1 MNVCSGRVLG
11 IVAGMLAIAVSG
23 CSVNPPESSQ
33 AAVPSDQVEQ
43 VAPTST
49 PEATPTPVAQ
59 TNVPTPEEAN
69 EVPQDPVAEGV
80 NAYKEKD
87 YQKAYTLLLPKAI
100 EGDAEAQV
108 YVGLLFLYNY
118 GYDGV
123 VQQNNETAGI
133 WIKKSAEQGN
143 LMGLHYLG
151 FIHDNCNVP
160 FCDEAVA
167 IQNYQM
173 AAERG
178 YIPSQVALAWMYH
191 RKPFEPSAS
200 ERIMYWFGKAAE
212 SGSLEA
218 KIALAEIYYEG
229 RLVSADYGKALA
241 YLKEVVDQGNTKAI
255 DEDTSQAKYLLGV
268 MYAKGLGVA
277 KDEAMAFH
285 WFREAVQEGE
295 QASSGG
301 KSRYYD
307 VVKRSKEAMEKLG
320 TGTL

>member
-33 AAVPSDQVEQ
+33 AAVPSEQ

-49 PEATPTPVAQ
+49 PEATPTPIAQ

-80 NAYKEKD
+80 NALKESD

-108 YVGLLFLYNY
+108 YVGLLFLYNN
-118 GYDGV
+118 DV
-123 VQQNNETAGI
+123 VTRNIQTAEM
-133 WIKKSAEQGN
+133 WIEKSAEQGN
-143 LMGLHYLG
+143 LMGLHYAG
-151 FIHDNCNVP
+151 FIHDNCNDP

-167 IQNYQM
+167 IQNYQK

-178 YIPSQVALAWMYH
+178 YIPSQVALARMYS
-191 RKPFEPSAS
+191 RKPFEDSAS

-229 RLVSADYGKALA
+229 QLVSADYGKALA

-255 DEDTSQAKYLLGV
+255 DEDTSQAKYLLAM

-277 KDEAMAFH
+277 KDETRAFA

-295 QASSGG
+295 QASYGG
-301 KSRYYD
+301 KSRYYN
-307 VVKRSKEAMEKLG
+307 VVERSKEAMEKLG

>member
-1 MNVCSGRVLG
+1 
-11 IVAGMLAIAVSG
+11 MLAIAVSG

-49 PEATPTPVAQ
+49 PEATPTLVAQ

-80 NAYKEKD
+80 NALKESD
-87 YQKAYTLLLPKAI
+87 FQKAYTLLMPKAI

-108 YVGLLFLYNY
+108 YVGLLFLF
-118 GYDGV
+118 
-123 VQQNNETAGI
+123 NNDAVTSNIQTAEM
-133 WIKKSAEQGN
+133 WIEKSAKQGN

-151 FIHDNCNVP
+151 YINNSCNAP

-173 AAERG
+173 AAEKG
-178 YIPSQVALAWMYH
+178 YIPSQVALAWMYY

-200 ERIMYWFGKAAE
+200 ERVMYWFGKAAE

-241 YLKEVVDQGNTKAI
+241 YLKEVVDQRNTKAI
-255 DEDTSQAKYLLGV
+255 DEDTSQAKYLLGM

-295 QASSGG
+295 QASYGG